1 VYIVVVKGDAIT
13 TAPEV
18 VDKPVAGDQVKLS
31 ALVALMAIVPPLHT
45 ATEGPIDTASIG
57 YTVMLLVALFTQP
70 PALVK
75 L

>member
-13 TAPEV
+13 TVPEV

-45 ATEGPIDTASIG
+45 ATEGPTSTVSIG
-57 YTVMLLVALFTQP
+57 
-70 PALVK
+70 
-75 L
+75 